1 MRARRPAVADRPR
14 RKTRVGVVV
23 SDSRSRTITVQIERR
38 TRHPRYG
45 KIVRSASKVHVHD
58 EENTA
63 RNGDRVLIMETRPL
77 SKTKRWRLV
86 EVVGRAR

>member
-1 MRARRPAVADRPR
+1 MPDRPR

-23 SDSRSRTITVQIERR
+23 SDARTCTITVELERR

-45 KIVRSASKVHVHD
+45 KIVRSVTKVHAHD
-58 EENTA
+58 EDNTA
-63 RNGDRVLIMETRPL
+63 RNGDRVMIMETRPL

-86 EVVGRAR
+86 EVLGRAR

>member
-1 MRARRPAVADRPR
+1 MPDRSR

-23 SDSRSRTITVQIERR
+23 SDARVRTITVELERR

-45 KIVRSASKVHVHD
+45 KIVRSVTKVHAHD
-58 EENTA
+58 EDNTA
-63 RNGDRVLIMETRPL
+63 RNGDRVMIMETRPL

-86 EVVGRAR
+86 EVLGRAR

>member
-1 MRARRPAVADRPR
+1 
-14 RKTRVGVVV
+14 VVV

>member
-1 MRARRPAVADRPR
+1 MPDRAK

-23 SDSRSRTITVQIERR
+23 SDARARTITVKLERR

-45 KIVRSASKVHVHD
+45 KIVRTATKVHAHD
-58 EENTA
+58 QDNTA

-86 EVVGRAR
+86 AVLGRAR

>member
-1 MRARRPAVADRPR
+1 MSDRPL
-14 RKTRVGVVV
+14 RKTRTGVVL
-23 SDSRSRTITVQIERR
+23 SDARSRTITVQLER
-38 TRHPRYG
+38 TSRHPRYG
-45 KIVRSASKVHVHD
+45 KIVRSTSKVHAHD

-86 EVVGRAR
+86 KVLVRAR

>member
-1 MRARRPAVADRPR
+1 MADRPR

>member
-1 MRARRPAVADRPR
+1 MPDRAK
-14 RKTRVGVVV
+14 RKTRVGMVV
-23 SDSRSRTITVQIERR
+23 SDARARTITVKLERR

-45 KIVRSASKVHVHD
+45 KIVRTATKVHAHD
-58 EENTA
+58 EDNTA

-86 EVVGRAR
+86 EVLGRAR